1 MVAAL
6 ALLICRQA
14 PASEFT
20 PPGLTDVEYLAL
32 PNGLDVI
39 LKPRTHARNVA
50 IRLAINVGHRHFS
63 CDKRETAHFLEHLL
77 FKGTSK
83 HSEAELDRLIE
94 DNGGSWNAMT
104 GPTRTVYQID
114 IHGKYL
120 PLAIDTLYEIISDS
134 VITTEK
140 TALARD
146 VIHRELGGRPS
157 SLRRLLYRHG
167 IGKSAGE
174 KAGEML
180 LPGTGVVC
188 PSLETLDAI
197 TQADIVMAYKN
208 YYVANNM
215 GLVVVGDFDPAAALR
230 QIRQS
235 FGRMPATSGARHALD
250 TPPYPDGAG
259 LITGTLAPFLG
270 SEANVGIAYRT
281 DGERSPHLYALWV
294 LYAYLD
300 RRLYERIRIEQ
311 GLAYTP
317 AANFSWDE
325 DYGIFMVSA
334 DSGLNTRARV
344 ERLLHEQLDALRE
357 SGLSARE
364 LEQAKRRILLGRLQI
379 YETNAD
385 FAEYYAHNLH
395 ELSTHG
401 RFLNREDAVARL
413 TPEDIRRTVERYF
426 RLDREMRFYST
437 PTLTYTE
444 FYVALGAL
452 LVMLMALLAYAYRR
466 LRRRRAQRG

>member
-20 PPGLTDVEYLAL
+20 PPGLTDVEHLAL

-39 LKPRTHARNVA
+39 LKPRTHARSVA
-50 IRLAINVGHRHFS
+50 IRLAVNVGHRHFS

-134 VITTEK
+134 VITTET

-215 GLVVVGDFDPAAALR
+215 GLVVVGDFEPAAALR

-235 FGRMPATSGARHALD
+235 FGRMPAASSARHALE

-334 DSGLNTRARV
+334 DTSLARLARV
-344 ERLLHEQLDALRE
+344 EALLRE
-357 SGLSARE
+357 E
-364 LEQAKRRILLGRLQI
+364 LDTLRRGGIPPAEFEQARRRILLGRLQR
-379 YETNAD
+379 YETNAE
-385 FAEYYAHNLH
+385 FAEYYVHNLN
-395 ELSTHG
+395 ELRTQG
-401 RFLNREDAVARL
+401 RFLDREQALARL
-413 TPEDIRRTVERYF
+413 SPEDVAPTLNRYF
-426 RLDREMRFYST
+426 RTDRELVFHST
-437 PTLTYTE
+437 PTLTYTQ
-444 FYVALGAL
+444 FYIALGACVL
-452 LVMLMALLAYAYRR
+452 ILITTLAYGYWR
-466 LRRRRAQRG
+466 LRRRRAPPG